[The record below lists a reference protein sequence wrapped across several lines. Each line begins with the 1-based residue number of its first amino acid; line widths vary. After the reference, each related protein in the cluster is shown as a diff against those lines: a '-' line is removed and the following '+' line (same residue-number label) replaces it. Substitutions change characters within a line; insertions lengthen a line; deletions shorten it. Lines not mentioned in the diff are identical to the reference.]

1 MARNSAG
8 TFVAGLT
15 AAALAVVGFLAYQA
29 SAARDRNGPAGE
41 RGAAASASP
50 SPSPDAARKDA
61 RARDEDREKS
71 GEREEAALPADSGS
85 GERVVYS
92 LRGDRVWLVGANE
105 QVTRTYRVVP
115 GAVDPLPGEY
125 TVSESGRTER
135 VTGSDGVP
143 VAHVVLFTQV
153 DGVVVGFSAAV
164 DGSLPEGPPK
174 EGTGG
179 VRSRAADGEA
189 MWRFA
194 TAGTK
199 VVVVP

>member
-1 MARNSAG
+1 
-8 TFVAGLT
+8 VAGLT

-29 SAARDRNGPAGE
+29 SAAQDRRGPADD
-41 RGAAASASP
+41 RGTAASASP
-50 SPSPDAARKDA
+50 SPGAAAK
-61 RARDEDREKS
+61 EK
-71 GEREEAALPADSGS
+71 EREERRQAAPPAGSGA

-92 LRGDRVWLVGANE
+92 LGGDRVWLVGANE
-105 QVTRTYRVVP
+105 KVTRTYRVVP

-125 TVSESGRTER
+125 TVDESGRTER

-179 VRSRAADGEA
+179 IRSRAADGEA

>member
-29 SAARDRNGPAGE
+29 SAAQDRHGPAGE

-50 SPSPDAARKDA
+50 SPDAARKDA
-61 RARDEDREKS
+61 RSREDREKS
-71 GEREEAALPADSGS
+71 GEREEAALPADSGA

-179 VRSRAADGEA
+179 IRSRAADGEA

>member
-1 MARNSAG
+1 MAGSSAG
-8 TFVAGLT
+8 AVVTGLT

-29 SAARDRNGPAGE
+29 DAAQDRRGPDTD
-41 RGAAASASP
+41 RKPAASASP
-50 SPSPDAARKDA
+50 TAGAEK
-61 RARDEDREKS
+61 EEREK
-71 GEREEAALPADSGS
+71 REKTALPADSGT

-92 LRGDRVWLVGANE
+92 LSGRRVWLVGANE
-105 QVTRTYRVVP
+105 TVTRTYRVVP

-125 TVSESGRTER
+125 TVSSRTER

-143 VAHVVLFTQV
+143 IAHVVLFTQV

-179 VRSRAADGEA
+179 IRERPEDGAA

-194 TAGTK
+194 TIGTK

>member
-1 MARNSAG
+1 MAPSSAG
-8 TFVAGLT
+8 TVVAGLT
-15 AAALAVVGFLAYQA
+15 AAALAAVGFLAYQA
-29 SAARDRNGPAGE
+29 DAAQDRRSGGSDRKP
-41 RGAAASASP
+41 AASSSP
-50 SPSPDAARKDA
+50 SPGAAEAK
-61 RARDEDREKS
+61 
-71 GEREEAALPADSGS
+71 EREERARTALPPGSGA

-92 LRGDRVWLVGANE
+92 VGSDRVWLVGANE
-105 QVTRTYRVVP
+105 TVTRTYEVVP
-115 GAVDPLPGEY
+115 GAVDPQPGEY
-125 TVSESGRTER
+125 TVTSRTER

-174 EGTGG
+174 KGTGG
-179 VRSRAADGEA
+179 IRSGSADGEA

>member
-15 AAALAVVGFLAYQA
+15 AAALAAVGFLAYQA
-29 SAARDRNGPAGE
+29 SAAQDRRGPVDD
-41 RGAAASASP
+41 RGTAASASP
-50 SPSPDAARKDA
+50 SPGAAEKGR
-61 RARDEDREKS
+61 EDRERP
-71 GEREEAALPADSGS
+71 EDREEAALPADSGA

-125 TVSESGRTER
+125 TVSEGGRTER

-153 DGVVVGFSAAV
+153 EGVVVGFSAAV

-179 VRSRAADGEA
+179 IRSRAADGEA